1 MTAQHRDLRQLQHQA
16 AELDARLAATRHT
29 ARSSDQLVTVTVTGQ
44 EKLLDLRIDD
54 RALHGAHV
62 QKLGFDIVEAV
73 RNARAA
79 ARASSLPHLNALF
92 GKQPPP
98 PPPSATGPAAPP
110 QAAAPEPARRAAA
123 PEDEENFA
131 DLDFL
136 TDDEPDAGGGR
147 W

>member
-1 MTAQHRDLRQLQHQA
+1 MTAPHRDLRQLQHQA
-16 AELDARLAATRHT
+16 AELDAQLAATRHT
-29 ARSSDQLVTVTVTGQ
+29 ARSGDHLVTATVTGQ
-44 EKLLDLRIDD
+44 EKVLDLRIDD

-62 QKLGFDIVEAV
+62 QKLGLSIVEAV
-73 RNARAA
+73 RNARNA

-98 PPPSATGPAAPP
+98 PTPAAGPTAPP

-131 DLDFL
+131 ELDFL
-136 TDDEPDAGGGR
+136 TDEEPDTGGGR

>member
-1 MTAQHRDLRQLQHQA
+1 MTAPHRDLRQLQQQA
-16 AELDARLAATRHT
+16 AELDAQLASTRHT
-29 ARSSDQLVTVTVTGQ
+29 ARSADHLVTATVTGQ

-62 QKLGFDIVEAV
+62 QKLGLSIVEAV
-73 RNARAA
+73 RNARSA

-92 GKQPPP
+92 GKPPP
-98 PPPSATGPAAPP
+98 PPTTPAPGQPEPP
-110 QAAAPEPARRAAA
+110 QAAAPEPARRAAV

-131 DLDFL
+131 ELDFL

>member
-1 MTAQHRDLRQLQHQA
+1 MTAPHRDLRQMQQDA

-29 ARSSDQLVTVTVTGQ
+29 ARSADHLVTATVTGQ

-79 ARASSLPHLNALF
+79 AQASSLPHLNALF
-92 GKQPPP
+92 GKQPPQ
-98 PPPSATGPAAPP
+98 PPSPGSAAPLR
-110 QAAAPEPARRAAA
+110 ASAPEPDRRAAA
-123 PEDEENFA
+123 QEDEENFA
-131 DLDFL
+131 ELDFL
-136 TDDEPDAGGGR
+136 TDDEPGPGGGR

>member
-1 MTAQHRDLRQLQHQA
+1 MTAPHRDLRLVQQQA
-16 AELDARLAATRHT
+16 GELDTQLAATRHT
-29 ARSSDQLVTVTVTGQ
+29 AHSGDHLVTVTVTGQ
-44 EKLLDLRIDD
+44 EKLVDLRIDD
-54 RALHGAHV
+54 RALHGAHA
-62 QKLGFDIVEAV
+62 QKLGLSIVEAV
-73 RNARAA
+73 RNARTA

-98 PPPSATGPAAPP
+98 PPAAEPAAPP

-131 DLDFL
+131 ELDFL